1 MRDANLPDVTPSSE
15 DQIGEW
21 WLMSR
26 QRVETRYRRAFDA
39 RVMLT
44 CWSLWKQRNARVFR
58 IMEQQCSARALVIRI
73 KDELALWNLARITT
87 SGVGGSTIRL
97 RE

>member
-1 MRDANLPDVTPSSE
+1 
-15 DQIGEW
+15 
-21 WLMSR
+21 
-26 QRVETRYRRAFDA
+26 
-39 RVMLT
+39 
-44 CWSLWKQRNARVFR
+44 
-58 IMEQQCSARALVIRI
+58 MEQQCSAKALVIRI